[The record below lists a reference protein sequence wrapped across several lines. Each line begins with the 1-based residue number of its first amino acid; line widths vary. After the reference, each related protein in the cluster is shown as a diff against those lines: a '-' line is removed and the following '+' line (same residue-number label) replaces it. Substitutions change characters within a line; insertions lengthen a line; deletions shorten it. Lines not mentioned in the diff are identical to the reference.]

1 MIRFLAFSTICFL
14 LPFLGYG
21 LWRLIRH
28 GATPGS
34 ESWPQV
40 VWLRLAAAG
49 TVAALIAVAV
59 VISFSG
65 GEAGRVYHPARMEN
79 GRLIPGNFQ

>member
-1 MIRFLAFSTICFL
+1 MLRFLGFTVLCFV
-14 LPFLGYG
+14 LPFLAYG
-21 LWRLIRH
+21 LWRLVRH

-34 ESWPQV
+34 ETWPQR

-49 TVAALIAVAV
+49 TVATLLAVAV

-65 GEAGRVYHPARMEN
+65 GEVGRVYHPARMEN